1 MIQFGYPHPCNS
13 FVLILVIFS
22 DKEKNMCVWLHI
34 LFFLTG
40 VAHTWKCSLFLQFVF
55 SDIVTIHLIKHIRKY
70 LSCILLFNNFIIYLL
85 FFILLSLIIFIISAL
100 LLYVIIYSFLRWDRT
115 IIIGSIIIRV
125 YGIAIVDI
133 NRKNIITI
141 IFNTFACFLSIHN
154 T

>member
-1 MIQFGYPHPCNS
+1 M
-13 FVLILVIFS
+13 
-22 DKEKNMCVWLHI
+22 
-34 LFFLTG
+34 
-40 VAHTWKCSLFLQFVF
+40 
-55 SDIVTIHLIKHIRKY
+55 
-70 LSCILLFNNFIIYLL
+70 L
-85 FFILLSLIIFIISAL
+85 FFILRSLIIFIISAL

-154 T
+154 I